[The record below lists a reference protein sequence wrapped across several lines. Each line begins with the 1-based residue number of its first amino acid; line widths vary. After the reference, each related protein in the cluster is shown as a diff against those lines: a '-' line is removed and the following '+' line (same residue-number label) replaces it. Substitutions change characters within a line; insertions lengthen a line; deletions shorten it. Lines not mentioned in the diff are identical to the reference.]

1 MFKVYVRT
9 TFSDGMYDELDGVE
23 YADKGEARAALEKA
37 LDNPLTGWDILD
49 WCISEV
55 EHEG

>member
-9 TFSDGMYDELDGVE
+9 EFSAGDFDELDGVE
-23 YADKGEARAALEKA
+23 YPDKGEARAALEKA
-37 LDNPLTGWDILD
+37 LDDPLYGPDILD

-55 EHEG
+55 ER

>member
-9 TFSDGMYDELDGVE
+9 EFSDGDFDELDGVE
-23 YADKGEARAALEKA
+23 YPDKGEARAALEKA
-37 LDNPLTGWDILD
+37 LDDPLYGPDILD

-55 EHEG
+55 EHEK

>member
-1 MFKVYVRT
+1 MYKVYVCT

-23 YADKGEARAALEKA
+23 YTDKGEARAALEKA
-37 LDNPLTGWDILD
+37 LDDPLTGPDILD

-55 EHEG
+55 NA

>member
-55 EHEG
+55 NA